1 MLTVRFPSGVAVHYN
16 TATYCVRGENGWQLY
31 TEKDGCWVA
40 TIQASAGAIVE
51 AVPACSVTVPPVA
64 TVKSALQ
71 LIVHELARNPITGW
85 EEGNVLSELK
95 RRLASYNARTKTWR
109 R

>member
-1 MLTVRFPSGVAVHYN
+1 MSVQYN
-16 TATYCVRGENGWQLY
+16 TANYCVRGNSGWQLY
-31 TEKDGCWVA
+31 EEKDGRWVCL
-40 TIQASAGAIVE
+40 IQCSAGVIIE

-85 EEGNVLSELK
+85 EESNVLSELK
-95 RRLASYNARTKTWR
+95 RRLAYYNARTKTWR